1 MLDQAR
7 LWAGD
12 ACRPPGLAEVLARE
26 TSDDEIASRK
36 TFERRDVCMD
46 LRVCETCAEY
56 RSGGVI
62 YLAEKGWT
70 MPCVLKASLDPSD
83 SRKEPDDVEAG
94 RLRFGGH
101 GRKSSR

>member
-1 MLDQAR
+1 
-7 LWAGD
+7 
-12 ACRPPGLAEVLARE
+12 LAEVLARE

-62 YLAEKGWT
+62 YLAEKG
-70 MPCVLKASLDPSD
+70 
-83 SRKEPDDVEAG
+83 
-94 RLRFGGH
+94 
-101 GRKSSR
+101 